1 MKLYQVIFR
10 MKSAA
15 GICDTPF
22 SGISDLTCDEHYY
35 TSELSS
41 RVLEQA
47 CGHFLCKSDR
57 RSPKNIVFVTSIL
70 GDI

>member
-47 CGHFLCKSDR
+47 
-57 RSPKNIVFVTSIL
+57 
-70 GDI
+70 